1 MLDQDPDEPLVGA
14 VERAVDDVQRML
26 GVVRPHVREAEARG
40 HLRVELD
47 RAHLPFPSERVLHV
61 EVDLRPVERA
71 LSLGDLVRDLVPF
84 ERDAQGAFRHVPLL
98 VAAELVLGPRGE
110 LALAVR
116 PNSSYR

>member
-26 GVVRPHVREAEARG
+26 GVVRPHIREAEARG

-47 RAHLPFPSERVLHV
+47 RAHLPLPSERVLHV

-71 LSLGDLVRDLVPF
+71 SPRRSRTDLVPF
-84 ERDAQGAFRHVPLL
+84 ERDAQAPSVMSHSSSLPSLFSGRV
-98 VAAELVLGPRGE
+98 ESS
-110 LALAVR
+110 ALAVR